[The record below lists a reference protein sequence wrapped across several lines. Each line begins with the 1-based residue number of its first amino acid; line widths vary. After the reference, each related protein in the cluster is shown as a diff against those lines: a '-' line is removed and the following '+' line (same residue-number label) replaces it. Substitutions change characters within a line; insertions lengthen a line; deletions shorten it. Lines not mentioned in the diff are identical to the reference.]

1 MGLETG
7 SYISALVSTNP
18 TGSDAKSSGDD
29 HIRFIKAKLLETF
42 PNITGAVTASHTQ
55 LNFLNGGTISAIGF
69 CSSVYALGTISTTL
83 TLNPL
88 LGNLQSIQN
97 GGGTLTLVPP
107 LVNCTMV
114 LQMTNTASAS
124 VAVTSAFTK
133 VDGTFTNINGDDFMC
148 YITKIGSFTHLNIVA
163 LQ

>member
-1 MGLETG
+1 MALETG

-42 PNITGAVTASHTQ
+42 PNVTGAVTASHTQ
-55 LNFLNGGTISAIGF
+55 LNFLNGGTISAMGF
-69 CSSVYALGTISTTL
+69 CTSVYVIGTMSTTL

-88 LGNLQSIQN
+88 NGNLQSLQN
-97 GGGTLTLVPP
+97 GGGALTIVPP

-114 LQMTNTASAS
+114 VQVTNTPSAT

-133 VDGTFTNINGDDFMC
+133 VDGTFTNTNGDDFMC
-148 YITKIGSFTHLNIVA
+148 YVTKIGSFTHLNIVA